1 MITNSL
7 FFNIDRIRISTLDYI
22 ASAKVLFQPFPART
36 TSSGWYEPTEFPLVH
51 TSHITIAATLLALAL
66 LVNIPLGYLR
76 EASQKFSVRWFVF
89 VHLSIPLL
97 VALRVTVGLGWGFVP
112 LSIASAVAG
121 QVIGGRIN
129 RRKGA

>member
-1 MITNSL
+1 
-7 FFNIDRIRISTLDYI
+7 
-22 ASAKVLFQPFPART
+22 
-36 TSSGWYEPTEFPLVH
+36 LVH

>member
-1 MITNSL
+1 MEYPLIN
-7 FFNIDRIRISTLDYI
+7 TLH
-22 ASAKVLFQPFPART
+22 L
-36 TSSGWYEPTEFPLVH
+36 
-51 TSHITIAATLLALAL
+51 TIPATLLALAL

-76 EASQKFSVRWFVF
+76 EASQKFSVRWFVY

-97 VALRVTVGLGWGFVP
+97 VALRLLVGLGWGFVP